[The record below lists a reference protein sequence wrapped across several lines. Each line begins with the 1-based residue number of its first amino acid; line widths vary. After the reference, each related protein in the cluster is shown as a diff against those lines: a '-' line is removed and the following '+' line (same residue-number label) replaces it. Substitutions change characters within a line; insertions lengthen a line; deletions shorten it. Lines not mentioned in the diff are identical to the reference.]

1 MRLQEAYIEGYGRFH
16 NRRLDLDAPVIV
28 IYGPNEAGKS
38 TLFGFVRTMLYG
50 FARRSQPALRAEPLY
65 GGRHGGRLLFQGEE
79 GQSYYVLRH
88 ADEAGGKPR
97 LRKASDIH
105 GAVLEHASLEERLLE
120 QREWE
125 SGYLGGVQERLFR
138 GLYAITLTE
147 LQEVGILSGAELGR
161 HLYQAGWESGGA
173 VAAAEKEISQ
183 ELEQLFKPKGT
194 NQRMNANLR
203 KLEQL
208 EAEWRRLN
216 DNIEGYNQCKQH
228 EEAAVKSLE
237 AIVDRLPQLQLRLR
251 HSQKALAS
259 RPAWLRMCQAAA
271 EAEQYRY
278 AESLPLGAEQ
288 AWQEWLRRRQETE
301 AKRDALRQEAGRTER
316 QLADMSYDAGVI
328 TRMADAEAA
337 LQSAERMHS
346 LKDQVSEWDS
356 ELGVLDESIGGLVMS
371 ISPEWTERQ
380 LRELHVTI
388 GERDF
393 ARSMQERTQAL
404 LRQEERLASELAAL
418 RLQERELGSQLDEAR
433 TRLQRAKETLQ
444 GSAQGRFTLSP
455 DSKSSLMA
463 AWNELDDALR
473 EWEHELGA
481 EAGAQSGTRGT
492 RQVSSGKGMAGAIIA
507 ATASV
512 ALGGAAALGW
522 LGEAAM
528 LGAAAAVG
536 AGGISIGFW
545 ISSRARGVAADPRSR
560 SLGGGR
566 GRGSIPQG
574 EHRVREALRNMMKDA
589 GESSEELLEQFRHNA
604 SRDSGSMLRSM
615 IRQEV
620 QARVEAIGEYELW
633 RMRHDEAVSRLER
646 QRESASEREAAA
658 DAFKRQSA
666 EFARQWREWLTER
679 SLQQSMSPSAALEA
693 LDLAESALEQLKR
706 YDRLTLRRDEASKEL
721 ARYERKASQLCEG
734 VEAAE
739 RLLHQDSALGLQAL
753 LAECRRHAEIRKESL
768 LLEVRLRELNLEL
781 ADEESKLAAIAQDMG
796 AAVSEAGLALEA
808 EYAAAL
814 EHLRLWRS
822 LEAERNRLHL
832 ELTAGLTEG
841 DWNEV
846 EQLLRHADEEMLS
859 SRIEELR
866 EEEAALNLEYQELLE
881 RKGALGAVME
891 QLLQE
896 GERQRLAAELE
907 MLLAGLDADMER
919 YAVLSVSQS
928 LIESTK
934 RIYEKEKQPIVL
946 RHASHYM
953 SKLTE
958 GRYLRVSADPKRS
971 GIRVEDRENTVLDSG
986 FLSRGTAEQLYLSM
1000 RLALAKES
1008 SPSLKLPL
1016 LLDDLFVNFDGN
1028 RLKAAADLVAELSGE
1043 RQILFFTCQEH
1054 TRDALLTACPA
1065 AKLIALDTAAAVN
1078 L

>member
-38 TLFGFVRTMLYG
+38 TLFGFLRTMLYG
-50 FARRSQPALRAEPLY
+50 FARRSQPVLRAEPLY
-65 GGRHGGRLLFQGEE
+65 GGRHGGRLLFRDAAD
-79 GQSYYVLRH
+79 QSYYVLRH

-97 LRKASDIH
+97 LREASDIH
-105 GAVLEHASLEERLLE
+105 RAAYERTSLEERMLE

-125 SGYLGGVQERLFR
+125 AGYLGGVQERLFR

-147 LQEVGILSGAELGR
+147 LQEVGILSGTELGR

-173 VAAAEKEISQ
+173 VAAAEKQISQ

-208 EAEWRRLN
+208 EAEWRRLE

-228 EEAAVKSLE
+228 EEAAIKALE
-237 AIVDRLPQLQLRLR
+237 AIADQLPQLQLQLR
-251 HSQKALAS
+251 YTQKALAS

-278 AESLPLGAEQ
+278 AESLPFGAEQ
-288 AWQEWLRRRQETE
+288 AWQEWLRRRQESE
-301 AKRDALRQEAGRTER
+301 AKRDALRQEAGRLER
-316 QLADMSYDAGVI
+316 QLADMSYDEGLIA
-328 TRMADAEAA
+328 RSADAEAA
-337 LQSAERMHS
+337 LQSAERMHA

-380 LRELHVTI
+380 LRELHITI

-393 ARSMQERTQAL
+393 VRSMQARAQAL
-404 LRQEERLASELAAL
+404 LRQEERLSSELEAL

-433 TRLQRAKETLQ
+433 TRMQRAKEALQ
-444 GSAQGRFTLSP
+444 GSEQGQFALNL

-473 EWEHELGA
+473 EWELELGA
-481 EAGAQSGTRGT
+481 ESGAQSRTGGTRRFST
-492 RQVSSGKGMAGAIIA
+492 GKGMAGAIIA
-507 ATASV
+507 AA
-512 ALGGAAALGW
+512 AAALLGGAAALGW
-522 LGEAAM
+522 LGEATM

-545 ISSRARGVAADPRSR
+545 ISLRARGAAADPKSR
-560 SLGGGR
+560 TAGGGR
-566 GRGSIPQG
+566 GRRMVPQG
-574 EHRVREALRNMMKDA
+574 EHRVREALGNMMKEA
-589 GESSEELLEQFRHNA
+589 GRRTEELLEQFRHNA
-604 SRDSGSMLRSM
+604 SRESGSMLRSM

-620 QARVEAIGEYELW
+620 QERIEAIGEVELW
-633 RMRHDEAVSRLER
+633 RMKQDEAESRMAR
-646 QRESASEREAAA
+646 HRESAGERGAAA
-658 DAFKRQSA
+658 DTLKRQSE
-666 EFARQWREWLTER
+666 EFTRQWREWLTER
-679 SLQQSMSPSAALEA
+679 SLQESMSPSAALEA

-706 YDRLTLRRDEASKEL
+706 YDRLTIRRDEASKEL
-721 ARYERKASQLCEG
+721 VRYERKATQLCEG
-734 VEAAE
+734 METAE
-739 RLLHQDSALGLQAL
+739 RLLQQDSALGMQAL
-753 LAECRRHAEIRKESL
+753 LTECRRHAEIRKESL
-768 LLEVRLRELNLEL
+768 LLEVRLRELNMEL
-781 ADEESKLAAIAQDMG
+781 ADEESKLAAITQDMS
-796 AAVSEAGLALEA
+796 AAISEAGLALES

-814 EHLRLWRS
+814 EHLRLWTS

-832 ELTAGLTEG
+832 ELTAGLADE

-846 EQLLRHADEEMLS
+846 EQLLHHADEELLS

-866 EEEAALNLEYQELLE
+866 HDEAALIRDHQELLE
-881 RKGALGAVME
+881 RKGALGAAME

-896 GERQRLAAELE
+896 GKRQRLAAERE
-907 MLLAGLDADMER
+907 MLLAGLDGDMER

-928 LIESTK
+928 LIERTK
-934 RIYEKEKQPIVL
+934 RIYEQEKQPIVL
-946 RHASHYM
+946 RHASYYM
-953 SKLTE
+953 NKLTE
-958 GRYLRVSADPKRS
+958 GRYLRVSADPSRS
-971 GIRVEDRENTVLDSG
+971 GIRVEDRENVVLDSG

-1008 SPSLKLPL
+1008 SPSIKLPL

-1028 RLKAAADLVAELSGE
+1028 RLKAAAELVGELSGE
-1043 RQILFFTCQEH
+1043 RQILLFTCQEH

-1065 AKLIALDTAAAVN
+1065 AKLIDLDSTAAVN